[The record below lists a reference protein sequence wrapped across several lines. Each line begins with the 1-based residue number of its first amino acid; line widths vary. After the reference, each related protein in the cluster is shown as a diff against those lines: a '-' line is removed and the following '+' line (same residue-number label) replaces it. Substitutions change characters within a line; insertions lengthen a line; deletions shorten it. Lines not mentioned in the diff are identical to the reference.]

1 MNKGLRYLT
10 TVMLLAL
17 TTHIAFGQSKDK
29 GRLIEYKNPFLDSI
43 KEAVKTF
50 EKQAEEPKLKFKMD
64 FEGYDLPESREEF
77 TQYWHNDPVAQGS
90 SGRPA
95 RASPISSRSGR
106 MAGERTVS
114 LRHKSWRAEPRLCHD
129 SVVGMRASWTP
140 AVPVLTEPTC
150 PIPAGKSPSR
160 VQRWVSCHTARSGA
174 PLLSA
179 ISR

>member
-17 TTHIAFGQSKDK
+17 TTPIALGQSKDK

-64 FEGYDLPESREEF
+64 FEDYDLPKSTDEF

-90 SGRPA
+90 SGMCWCYA
-95 RASPISSRSGR
+95 A
-106 MAGERTVS
+106 TS
-114 LRHKSWRAEPRLCHD
+114 LLESDCFR
-129 SVVGMRASWTP
+129 
-140 AVPVLTEPTC
+140 
-150 PIPAGKSPSR
+150 
-160 VQRWVSCHTARSGA
+160 
-174 PLLSA
+174 
-179 ISR
+179 